1 MSTPIIPV
9 YFELSW
15 SILSTIGATNVLFGL
30 LIIGIT
36 SFSQIIVVPIVSSAA
51 GAIANGLCYYAYYD
65 ESYSLQQ
72 KAAASAV
79 GDAFWVIQ
87 EVALSFYSYA
97 LLRRILKDTRWMV
110 FNTLFWS
117 MVLAIVSIR
126 IAIAVSRV
134 RYILRGNA
142 NLQNTVNDLHIGY
155 FVLIAS
161 LECVSAFFLLNT
173 FAEVMST
180 SARAALKADFFRYLM
195 RSTEVR
201 LATLAL
207 LGIMRA
213 VTYSF
218 QITAQSATNPAS
230 QIDRFA
236 YTLECLFPIV
246 MFIDILASKLMF
258 TTYSYHP
265 TQPKRPTPRGYVA
278 SRKITDGW
286 FDGTQ
291 PTQQLVV
298 VHGGEDGGSERDYA
312 CPCPSGSM
320 IHLENAE
327 SDYVCKGGINKTV
340 VISVK
345 HSIPAHPERPRQCLT
360 SP

>member
-1 MSTPIIPV
+1 MSTPVVPV

-15 SILSTIGATNVLFGL
+15 SVLSTIGITNVMFGL

-36 SFSQIIVVPIVSSAA
+36 GVSQIIVVPIVSSAA
-51 GAIANGLCYYAYYD
+51 GAIANGLCYYAYYH

-72 KAAASAV
+72 KAAASAF
-79 GDAFWVIQ
+79 GDAFWLIQ

-97 LLRRILKDTRWMV
+97 LLRRILKDTRWLV

-134 RYILRGNA
+134 RYIRRGSTTM
-142 NLQNTVNDLHIGY
+142 QNTVNDLHIGY

-161 LECVSAFFLLNT
+161 LECLSAYFLLNT

-180 SARAALKADFFRYLM
+180 SVRAALKAKFFKYLM

-201 LATLAL
+201 LAMLAL

-218 QITAQSATNPAS
+218 QITAQSATNLAS

-236 YTLECLFPIV
+236 YTLECLFPVV
-246 MFIDILASKLMF
+246 ML
-258 TTYSYHP
+258 
-265 TQPKRPTPRGYVA
+265 
-278 SRKITDGW
+278 
-286 FDGTQ
+286 
-291 PTQQLVV
+291 
-298 VHGGEDGGSERDYA
+298 
-312 CPCPSGSM
+312 
-320 IHLENAE
+320 
-327 SDYVCKGGINKTV
+327 
-340 VISVK
+340 
-345 HSIPAHPERPRQCLT
+345 
-360 SP
+360 